1 MKSGYQPLK
10 IELINML
17 NQELSLK
24 TTEMQR
30 QQRIFKNVIIGL
42 FVMLL
47 FVFFIASF
55 ALSNSM
61 TKDTLTRLEQT
72 LQSEQ
77 STDRLLSQ
85 LQAVR
90 MHNVLRHRNNDDTN
104 AVNQA
109 IQTKQAVLTIAQVN
123 DESINKEVQA
133 WERRF
138 NQLPSRQRDSSD

>member
-1 MKSGYQPLK
+1 
-10 IELINML
+10 ML
-17 NQELSLK
+17 NQDLSLK

-42 FVMLL
+42 FITLF
-47 FVFFIASF
+47 FVFLIASF
-55 ALSNSM
+55 VLSNSV
-61 TKDTLTRLEQT
+61 TKDSLSKLEQPVQT
-72 LQSEQ
+72 EQ
-77 STDRLLSQ
+77 SKDKLLSQ

-90 MHNVLRHRNNDDTN
+90 MHNILRHRDNDDTN
-104 AVNQA
+104 QIEQTIQSIQSNQ
-109 IQTKQAVLTIAQVN
+109 TVLTVAQVN

>member
-1 MKSGYQPLK
+1 
-10 IELINML
+10 ML
-17 NQELSLK
+17 NQNLSLK

-42 FVMLL
+42 FIMLL
-47 FVFFIASF
+47 FVFLLASF
-55 ALSNSM
+55 MLSESL
-61 TKDTLTRLEQT
+61 TKDSLSKLE
-72 LQSEQ
+72 LPVQSEQ
-77 STDRLLSQ
+77 SKDKLLSQ

-90 MHNVLRHRNNDDTN
+90 MHNILRHRNNDDTN
-104 AVNQA
+104 QIDQA
-109 IQTKQAVLTIAQVN
+109 IQANQSKPAVFTVAKVN